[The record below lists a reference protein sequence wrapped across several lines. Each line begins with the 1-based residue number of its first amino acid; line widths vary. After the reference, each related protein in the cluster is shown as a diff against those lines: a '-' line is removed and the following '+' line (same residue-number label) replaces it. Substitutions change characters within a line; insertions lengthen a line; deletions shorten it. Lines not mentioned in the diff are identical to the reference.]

1 MRKPLILVSL
11 LILSLVLGCTGKR
24 VKLEYKFKKGDVL
37 RYKQITTAKVEFKMT
52 NRKPETISIKKEMYQ
67 TIKIE
72 DIDNKGVAQANE
84 TIEGVIENERN
95 GEKTSEF
102 FDFSN
107 RPILM
112 SITKEGKTEIKNWEE
127 CKAIFKELEMPAI
140 MDQFF
145 PLLPEKKIKVG
156 DSWTYDVRLTS
167 LLFDT
172 PPLTI
177 QFKDNLVGFEKM
189 GGYDCAKILSVGSI
203 EVPMQKGKVLIPKF
217 GKKTEVTIKDSKIKR
232 ELTTHFAYKEGKPI
246 RMDGKIT
253 AEEKRIYK
261 RLRRGREQSW
271 EVDVESE
278 VSFVLT
284 EATAEEYKAWKEE
297 IAKRKFKKP
306 LRKTEAWRYYKE
318 GENYYQEGKYDQA
331 IASFK
336 KTLEQKPETP
346 WLIAWIHVELGWAY
360 DKKGLKREA
369 KKEYKYVLKF
379 AETVK
384 EKDERLLRAIRAAQN
399 KLK

>member
-1 MRKPLILVSL
+1 MRRFLILVSL
-11 LILSLVLGCTGKR
+11 LSLSLVFGCAAKR
-24 VKLEYKFKKGDVL
+24 IKLEYKVKKGDVL
-37 RYKQITTAKVEFKMT
+37 RYKEATTAKVEFKMA
-52 NRKPETISIKKEMYQ
+52 NRKPETASIKKEMYQ
-67 TIKIE
+67 TIRIE
-72 DIDNKGVAQANE
+72 DIDNKGVVQANE
-84 TIEGVIENERN
+84 TNEGVIENERN

-107 RPILM
+107 KPILM

-127 CKAIFKELEMPAI
+127 CKAIFKELEMPSI
-140 MDQFF
+140 TDQFV
-145 PLLPEKKIKVG
+145 PVLSEKKVKVG
-156 DSWTYDVRLTS
+156 DSWTYDVQLTS
-167 LLFDT
+167 LFFDT

-177 QFKDNLVGFEKM
+177 QYKNSLVGFEKM

-261 RLRRGREQSW
+261 RLREGREQSW

-278 VSFVLT
+278 VSFILT
-284 EATAEEYKAWKEE
+284 EATAEEYKAWKEK
-297 IAKRKFKKP
+297 IATRKFKKP
-306 LRKTEAWRYYKE
+306 LRKTDAWQHYMK
-318 GENYYQEGKYDQA
+318 GENYYREGQYDQA
-331 IASFK
+331 ITSFK
-336 KTLEQKPETP
+336 KALEEKPETP

-360 DKKGLKREA
+360 DKKGLKKEA

-379 AETVK
+379 AETIE
-384 EKDERLLRAIRAAQN
+384 EKDERLLRAIRDAQN

>member
-297 IAKRKFKKP
+297 
-306 LRKTEAWRYYKE
+306 
-318 GENYYQEGKYDQA
+318 
-331 IASFK
+331 
-336 KTLEQKPETP
+336 
-346 WLIAWIHVELGWAY
+346 
-360 DKKGLKREA
+360 
-369 KKEYKYVLKF
+369 
-379 AETVK
+379 
-384 EKDERLLRAIRAAQN
+384 
-399 KLK
+399 